1 MNVDSIRGSSQLNT
15 WYKFTQPSIPAL
27 RWLTYPGASVPNHIR
42 DVLLGELFS
51 SPTAVLMAILNGI
64 ILNIVALFSHSG
76 SFFFLFLIVDIALAA
91 TRYLVLRNAS
101 RLAAKGLPTPTD
113 LCLVLAILWCSLQ
126 GVMAFAFMITGISSL
141 QVLSALT
148 VMGLTGPICARNYS
162 APRLAFLLIC
172 LYNLPFVAGCAFS
185 GNPVLQV
192 TFLQTPIFLYGC
204 MQILSRFQ
212 TMAVRTL
219 QAEYKSHYD
228 AEHDSLTKLLNRSG
242 LQEFLSSASGQ
253 YTLFYLDLDG
263 FKQVN
268 DTCGHHSGDKVL
280 IEVARRL
287 ISRTR
292 SNDIIARMGGDE
304 FVIVAPDMPAS
315 EAETFAERII
325 RHISD
330 TPYQLENDRNARIG
344 VSIGFATYPDDSL
357 IPEELL
363 SKADAALYQVKHN
376 GKGCHRRF
384 VRVCETLS
392 PEQKVA

>member
-1 MNVDSIRGSSQLNT
+1 
-15 WYKFTQPSIPAL
+15 
-27 RWLTYPGASVPNHIR
+27 
-42 DVLLGELFS
+42 
-51 SPTAVLMAILNGI
+51 MAILNGI